1 MTVSISREAPARKGG
16 RYQPRALMPGPAVPV
31 RGNPHYAARM
41 TERLPDTQEGIAHAA
56 ALLKAGELVAFGTET
71 VYGLGA
77 DATNAQAVAAIFAV
91 KGRPR
96 FNPLIAHYADA
107 EDAFTDTAENNL
119 ARRLAEAFWPGP
131 LTFGASAAPRRLPG
145 RASGE
150 RGIGPAGRARAGASI
165 GARSPARGG
174 PAGRRPSA
182 NPSGRISPTTAD
194 HVLEG
199 LGGRIAAVLDC
210 GVCGV
215 GVEFTVLNVT
225 EGVPVLLRPGGIT
238 KELIEAIAGPV
249 QRNAASRVLAPG
261 MLASHYA
268 PHARLRLNAT
278 HPRDDEALLAFGPT
292 PAGASTV
299 YQLSEHADLTEA
311 AARLFDGL
319 HVLDRVVATRGL
331 SGIAAMPVPQT
342 DLGLAINDR
351 LNRAATRVD
360 EEEKD

>member
-1 MTVSISREAPARKGG
+1 
-16 RYQPRALMPGPAVPV
+16 
-31 RGNPHYAARM
+31 M

-56 ALLKAGELVAFGTET
+56 ALLRAGELVAFGTET

-131 LTFGASAAPRRLPG
+131 LTLVLPRRDACRVALLASAGSDRLAVRVPAHPSAHALLRAVG
-145 RASGE
+145 RPVVA
-150 RGIGPAGRARAGASI
+150 
-165 GARSPARGG
+165 
-174 PAGRRPSA
+174 PSA

-215 GVEFTVLNVT
+215 GVESTVMNVT
-225 EGVPVLLRPGGIT
+225 EGVPVLLRPGGVT
-238 KELIEAIAGPV
+238 KESIEAIAGPV
-249 QRNAASRVLAPG
+249 QRNAAARPLAPG

-360 EEEKD
+360 KRRKIDKSHCLGVWFA